1 MAVRSKSA
9 ANWAWA
15 VPFVYNY
22 LYVRS
27 QVSQWEEAMKAKP
40 AILLVDDE
48 PDILHSLIGLLRRE
62 FTVFTA
68 ESGQEALQ
76 IMADNTIHVL
86 MTDQR
91 MPEMTGAELTRQAY
105 HRFPATTRILFTGYA
120 DIKSVI
126 EAINSGGLY
135 RYVTKPWDPDDL
147 IELLHEAV
155 RLYEKEAAQQALVQE
170 MQQYVSLGRQ
180 VTQQLTQAPGGHAVD
195 HDLLEAFNQAGN
207 LLEDL
212 THETC
217 KPVAGE

>member
-1 MAVRSKSA
+1 
-9 ANWAWA
+9 
-15 VPFVYNY
+15 
-22 LYVRS
+22 
-27 QVSQWEEAMKAKP
+27 MKAKP

-48 PDILHSLIGLLRRE
+48 PDILHSLIGLLRRD
-62 FTVFTA
+62 FTVYTA

-76 IMADNTIHVL
+76 IMADHTIHVL

-91 MPEMTGAELTRQAY
+91 MPEMSGAELTRQAY
-105 HRFPATTRILFTGYA
+105 HRFPTTTRILFTGYA

-155 RLYEKEAAQQALVQE
+155 RLYEKEAAQQNLVQE
-170 MQQYVSLGRQ
+170 MQHYVSLGRQ
-180 VTQQLTQAPGGHAVD
+180 ITQQLAQDPSGHPVD
-195 HDLLEAFNQAGN
+195 HDLLEAFTQAGN